1 MTTRCG
7 QFASNIG
14 MSIQHLD
21 QSPFDDRIS
30 LISLEA
36 LKSRDCTL
44 SRLEGLDR
52 NFTILFTGDT
62 HSYLEPSLTPF
73 ICELDPSLPRSF
85 SEKPL
90 GGVVRR
96 IHYLEECRR
105 LIGNPVLVL
114 DAGDFLQG
122 TPYFEEFE
130 GVPEIEF
137 MNRAGICVTTVGN
150 HDFDK
155 GWDHLEKLLKAGR
168 FQSVCG
174 NIFRENE
181 TSPCLPPYCLLQI
194 NDQNVAVVGI
204 MGLDSW
210 KSIAPSQRKGL
221 RIENPTDT
229 LDRVLPEIRPHV
241 DLIILLS
248 HSGIKD
254 DRKLAKHPMV
264 DLIIGGHSHTF
275 MKQHEIIE
283 SPILDTTKKT
293 PLFHSFRYGQ
303 LVGRIDIT
311 LLNRQLSDITS
322 SLEYLDERYD
332 ISETDMNHSHAYLL
346 KSYQEKL
353 QEKFNEY
360 LGDCVERLPSKDKMA
375 QLIPLGIEIANI
387 LRRAGDANVGII
399 PSGSIKTGIER
410 GPFTRGTI
418 HQMLAHKE
426 PLWTATIQG
435 SLLLH
440 LAKESQKRW
449 GNQRTFQYAGM
460 TVDVMKDDEIE
471 VKVNDQ
477 KIDEKAFYKVAAPSF
492 FFEREILDG
501 DHNVLLELKNQVQSI
516 EIREQ
521 DLRNALA
528 NIIRE
533 EGLKPWIIE
542 KVKAAI

>member
-1 MTTRCG
+1 MTSRCER
-7 QFASNIG
+7 FAPNIG
-14 MSIQHLD
+14 APIQYLD
-21 QSPFDDRIS
+21 QSPFDDRIG
-30 LISLEA
+30 LISLDA
-36 LKSRDCTL
+36 LKARDSAL
-44 SRLEGLDR
+44 SHSDGLDGK
-52 NFTILFTGDT
+52 FTILFTGDT
-62 HSYLEPSLTPF
+62 HSHLEPSLTTF

-90 GGVVRR
+90 GGIVRR

-105 LIGNPVLVL
+105 LMQNPVLVL

-130 GVPEIEF
+130 GTPEIEF
-137 MNRAGICVTTVGN
+137 MNRAGVRVITVGN

-181 TSPCLPPYCLLQI
+181 TNPCLPPYCLLQI
-194 NDQNVAVVGI
+194 NDQSVAVVGV

-210 KSIAPSQRKGL
+210 KSIAPAQRRGL
-221 RIENPTDT
+221 KIEDPTDT
-229 LDRVLPEIRPHV
+229 LNRVLPEIRPHV
-241 DLIILLS
+241 DLVILLS

-254 DRKLAKHPMV
+254 DRELAKHPMV
-264 DLIIGGHSHTF
+264 DLVIGGHSHTF
-275 MKQHEIIE
+275 MKQHELIE
-283 SPILDTTKKT
+283 SPNLDTTKKT
-293 PLFHSFRYGQ
+293 PLFHSFRHGQ
-303 LVGRIDIT
+303 LVGRIDVT
-311 LLNRQLSDITS
+311 LSNGRLSDTTS

-332 ISETDMNHSHAYLL
+332 ASEADVSDSHAYLL
-346 KSYQEKL
+346 KTYQERL

-375 QLIPLGIEIANI
+375 KLIPLGIEVANI
-387 LRRAGDANVGII
+387 LRRAGDADVGII
-399 PSGSIKTGIER
+399 PSGSIKTGIEQ

-426 PLWTATIQG
+426 PLWTVTIQG

-440 LAKESQKRW
+440 LAKEGQKRW

-460 TVDVMKDDEIE
+460 AVEVIKDEEIE
-471 VKVNDQ
+471 IKIGNQ
-477 KIDEKAFYKVAAPSF
+477 KIDEKSFYKVAAPSF
-492 FFEREILDG
+492 FFEREIMNEEG
-501 DHNVLLELKNQVQSI
+501 DVLVELRDQVQSI
-516 EIREQ
+516 EIQAQ
-521 DLRNALA
+521 DLRDAIA

-533 EGLKPWIIE
+533 EGLKPWIVE
-542 KVKAAI
+542 KVKVAM